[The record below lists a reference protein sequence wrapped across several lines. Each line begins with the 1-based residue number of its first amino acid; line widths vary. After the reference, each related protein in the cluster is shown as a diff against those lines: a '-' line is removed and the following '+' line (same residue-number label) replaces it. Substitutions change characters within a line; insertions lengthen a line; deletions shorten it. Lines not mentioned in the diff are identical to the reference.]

1 MKIICKLVIQA
12 YLALHLIVDIIL
24 TFCYTKQMI
33 SCGHHV
39 TFKPST
45 SNIKGIENMSF
56 GNYVRIHKYA
66 TIFSSDAKLIIGN
79 KVALGPKVTIMTGN
93 HATDTIGTFMWDVHD
108 KKDGL
113 DKDVIIED
121 EIWVGSNVTILSGAH
136 ISRGCVIA
144 AGAIVNKYIPPYSI
158 VGGVPAKVLKYRFT
172 PAQIIEHEKA
182 LYIPE
187 KRLTLEQ
194 ITHSRE
200 IVKNS
205 VLTL

>member
-1 MKIICKLVIQA
+1 MAKLCKLIIQLH
-12 YLALHLIVDIIL
+12 LALHLFIDKIL
-24 TFCYTKQMI
+24 TFCYKKQML

-66 TIFSSDAKLIIGN
+66 TLFSTDAKLIIGN

-93 HATDTIGTFMWDVHD
+93 HATDTIGTFMWDVHS
-108 KKDGL
+108 KKEGL
-113 DKDVIIED
+113 DKDVILED

-144 AGAIVNKYIPPYSI
+144 AGAVVNKYLPPYSI
-158 VGGVPAKVLKYRFT
+158 AGGVPAKVLKYRFT
-172 PAQIIEHEKA
+172 PEQIIEHEKF
-182 LYIPE
+182 LYE
-187 KRLTLEQ
+187 EERRLSLEQ
-194 ITHSRE
+194 ILHGRE
-200 IVKNS
+200 TIK
-205 VLTL
+205 

>member
-1 MKIICKLVIQA
+1 MAKLCKLIIQLH
-12 YLALHLIVDIIL
+12 LALHLFIDKIL
-24 TFCYTKQMI
+24 TFCYKKQML

-66 TIFSSDAKLIIGN
+66 TLFSTDAKLIIGN

-93 HATDTIGTFMWDVHD
+93 HATDIIGTFMWDVHS
-108 KKDGL
+108 KKEGL
-113 DKDVIIED
+113 DKDVILED

-144 AGAIVNKYIPPYSI
+144 AGAIVNKYLPPYSI
-158 VGGVPAKVLKYRFT
+158 AGGVPAKVLKYRFT
-172 PAQIIEHEKA
+172 PEQIIEHEKF
-182 LYIPE
+182 LYE
-187 KRLTLEQ
+187 EERRLSLEQ
-194 ITHSRE
+194 ILHSRE
-200 IVKNS
+200 TIK
-205 VLTL
+205 

>member
-24 TFCYTKQMI
+24 TFCYKKQMI

-93 HATDTIGTFMWDVHD
+93 HATDTIGTYMWDVHD

-172 PAQIIEHEKA
+172 PEQIIEHEKA
-182 LYIPE
+182 LYVSE

-194 ITHSRE
+194 IMHSRE
-200 IVKNS
+200 IVKK
-205 VLTL
+205 

>member
-24 TFCYTKQMI
+24 TFCYKKQMI

-93 HATDTIGTFMWDVHD
+93 HATDTIGTYMWDVHD

-158 VGGVPAKVLKYRFT
+158 VGGIPAKVLKYRFT
-172 PAQIIEHEKA
+172 PEQIIEHEKA
-182 LYIPE
+182 LYVSE

-194 ITHSRE
+194 IMHSRE
-200 IVKNS
+200 IVKK
-205 VLTL
+205 

>member
-12 YLALHLIVDIIL
+12 YLALHLIIDKIL
-24 TFCYTKQMI
+24 TLCYKKQMI

-56 GNYVRIHKYA
+56 GSYVRIHKYA

-93 HATDTIGTFMWDVHD
+93 HATDTIGTYMWDVHD

-172 PAQIIEHEKA
+172 PEQIIEHEKA
-182 LYIPE
+182 LYVSE

-194 ITHSRE
+194 IMHSRE
-200 IVKNS
+200 IVKK
-205 VLTL
+205 

>member
-24 TFCYTKQMI
+24 TFCYKKQMI

-66 TIFSSDAKLIIGN
+66 TIFSSDARLIIGN

-93 HATDTIGTFMWDVHD
+93 HATDTIGTYMWDVHD

-158 VGGVPAKVLKYRFT
+158 VGGIPAKVLKYRFT
-172 PAQIIEHEKA
+172 PEQIIEHEKA
-182 LYIPE
+182 LYVSE

-194 ITHSRE
+194 IMHSRE
-200 IVKNS
+200 IVKK
-205 VLTL
+205 

>member
-1 MKIICKLVIQA
+1 M
-12 YLALHLIVDIIL
+12 
-24 TFCYTKQMI
+24 T

-93 HATDTIGTFMWDVHD
+93 HATDTIGTYMWDVHD

-172 PAQIIEHEKA
+172 PEQIIEHEKA
-182 LYIPE
+182 LYVSE

-194 ITHSRE
+194 IMHSRE
-200 IVKNS
+200 IVKK
-205 VLTL
+205 

>member
-24 TFCYTKQMI
+24 TFCYKKQMT

-158 VGGVPAKVLKYRFT
+158 VGGIPAKVLKYRFT
-172 PAQIIEHEKA
+172 PEQIIEHEKA
-182 LYIPE
+182 LYVSE

-194 ITHSRE
+194 IMHSRE
-200 IVKNS
+200 IVKK
-205 VLTL
+205 

>member
-24 TFCYTKQMI
+24 TFCYKKQMI

-93 HATDTIGTFMWDVHD
+93 HATDTIGTFMWDVHY

-158 VGGVPAKVLKYRFT
+158 VGGIPAKVLKYRFT
-172 PAQIIEHEKA
+172 PEQIIEHEKA
-182 LYIPE
+182 LYVSE

-194 ITHSRE
+194 IMHSRE
-200 IVKNS
+200 IVKK
-205 VLTL
+205 

>member
-24 TFCYTKQMI
+24 TFCYKKQMI

-158 VGGVPAKVLKYRFT
+158 VGGIPAKVLKYRFT
-172 PAQIIEHEKA
+172 PEQIIEHEKA
-182 LYIPE
+182 LYVSE

-194 ITHSRE
+194 IMHSRE
-200 IVKNS
+200 IVKK
-205 VLTL
+205 

>member
-24 TFCYTKQMI
+24 TFCYKKQMI

-79 KVALGPKVTIMTGN
+79 KVALGPKVTIMKGN
-93 HATDTIGTFMWDVHD
+93 HATDTIGTFMWDVHY

-172 PAQIIEHEKA
+172 PEQIIEHEKA
-182 LYIPE
+182 LYVSE

-194 ITHSRE
+194 IMHSRE
-200 IVKNS
+200 IVKK
-205 VLTL
+205 

>member
-24 TFCYTKQMI
+24 TFCYKKQMI

-172 PAQIIEHEKA
+172 PEQIIEHEKE
-182 LYIPE
+182 LYVSE

-194 ITHSRE
+194 IMHSRE
-200 IVKNS
+200 IVKK
-205 VLTL
+205 

>member
-1 MKIICKLVIQA
+1 MIKVFCKLIIKGH
-12 YLALHLIVDIIL
+12 LALHLLIDVL
-24 TFCYTKQMI
+24 LAFCYKKQMM

-66 TIFSSDAKLIIGN
+66 TLFSTDAKLIIGN

-93 HATDTIGTFMWDVHD
+93 HATDTIGTFMWDVHT
-108 KKDGL
+108 KKEGL
-113 DKDVIIED
+113 DKDVILED

-144 AGAIVNKYIPPYSI
+144 AGAIVNKYLPPYSI
-158 VGGVPAKVLKYRFT
+158 AGGVPAKVLKYRFT
-172 PAQIIEHEKA
+172 PEQIIEHEKF
-182 LYIPE
+182 LYE
-187 KRLTLEQ
+187 EEQKLSLEQ
-194 ITHSRE
+194 ILHSRE
-200 IVKNS
+200 TTKK
-205 VLTL
+205 

>member
-12 YLALHLIVDIIL
+12 YLALHLIIDKIL
-24 TFCYTKQMI
+24 TFCYKKQMI

-66 TIFSSDAKLIIGN
+66 TIFSSDARLIIGN

-93 HATDTIGTFMWDVHD
+93 HATDTIGTYMWDVHD

-172 PAQIIEHEKA
+172 PEQIIEHEKA
-182 LYIPE
+182 LYVSE

-194 ITHSRE
+194 IMHSRE
-200 IVKNS
+200 IVKK
-205 VLTL
+205 

>member
-12 YLALHLIVDIIL
+12 YLALHLIIDKIL
-24 TFCYTKQMI
+24 TFCYKKQMI

-66 TIFSSDAKLIIGN
+66 TIFSSDARLIIGN

-172 PAQIIEHEKA
+172 PEQIIEHEKA
-182 LYIPE
+182 LYVSE

-194 ITHSRE
+194 IMHSRE
-200 IVKNS
+200 IVKN
-205 VLTL
+205 

>member
-12 YLALHLIVDIIL
+12 YLALHLIIDKIL
-24 TFCYTKQMI
+24 TFCYKKQMI

-158 VGGVPAKVLKYRFT
+158 VGGIPAKVLKYRFT
-172 PAQIIEHEKA
+172 PEQIIEHEKA
-182 LYIPE
+182 LYVSE

-194 ITHSRE
+194 IMHSRE
-200 IVKNS
+200 IVKK
-205 VLTL
+205 

>member
-1 MKIICKLVIQA
+1 MKIICKLIIQA
-12 YLALHLIVDIIL
+12 YLAWHLIIDKIL
-24 TFCYTKQMI
+24 TFCYKKQMI

-144 AGAIVNKYIPPYSI
+144 AGAVVNKYIPPYSI
-158 VGGVPAKVLKYRFT
+158 VGGIPAKVLKYRFT
-172 PAQIIEHEKA
+172 PEQIIEHEKA
-182 LYIPE
+182 LYIEE

-194 ITHSRE
+194 IMHSRE
-200 IVKNS
+200 IVKK
-205 VLTL
+205 

>member
-12 YLALHLIVDIIL
+12 YLALHLIIDKIL
-24 TFCYTKQMI
+24 TFCYKKQMI

-93 HATDTIGTFMWDVHD
+93 HATDTIGTYMWDVHD

-172 PAQIIEHEKA
+172 PEQIIEHEKA
-182 LYIPE
+182 LYVSE

-194 ITHSRE
+194 IMHSRD
-200 IVKNS
+200 IVKN
-205 VLTL
+205 

>member
-24 TFCYTKQMI
+24 TFCYKKQMI

-158 VGGVPAKVLKYRFT
+158 VGGIQAKVLKYRFT
-172 PAQIIEHEKA
+172 PEQIIEHEKA
-182 LYIPE
+182 LYVSE

-194 ITHSRE
+194 IMHSRE
-200 IVKNS
+200 IVKK
-205 VLTL
+205 

>member
-1 MKIICKLVIQA
+1 MAELCKLIIQLH
-12 YLALHLIVDIIL
+12 LALHLFIDKVL
-24 TFCYTKQMI
+24 TFCYKKQML

-66 TIFSSDAKLIIGN
+66 TLFSTDAKLIIGN

-93 HATDTIGTFMWDVHD
+93 HATDTIGTFMWDVHS
-108 KKDGL
+108 KKEGL
-113 DKDVIIED
+113 DKDVILED

-144 AGAIVNKYIPPYSI
+144 AGAVVNKYLPPYSI
-158 VGGVPAKVLKYRFT
+158 AGGVPAKVLKYRFT
-172 PAQIIEHEKA
+172 PEQIIEHEKF
-182 LYIPE
+182 LYE
-187 KRLTLEQ
+187 EEQRLSLEQ
-194 ITHSRE
+194 ILHGRE
-200 IVKNS
+200 TIK
-205 VLTL
+205 

>member
-24 TFCYTKQMI
+24 TFCYKKQMI

>member
-1 MKIICKLVIQA
+1 MKTICKLIIKVHLAFHLLIDVI
-12 YLALHLIVDIIL
+12 LA
-24 TFCYTKQMI
+24 FCYKKQMI

-66 TIFSSDAKLIIGN
+66 TIFSTDAKLIIGN

-93 HATDTIGTFMWDVHD
+93 HATDTIGTFMWDVHT
-108 KKDGL
+108 KKEGL
-113 DKDVIIED
+113 DKDVILED

-144 AGAIVNKYIPPYSI
+144 AGAIVNKYIPPYAI
-158 VGGVPAKVLKYRFT
+158 VAGVPAKVLKYRFT
-172 PAQIIEHEKA
+172 PEQIIEHEKA
-182 LYIPE
+182 LYAE
-187 KRLTLEQ
+187 DKRLTLEQ
-194 ITHSRE
+194 IVKSRE
-200 IVKNS
+200 NNK
-205 VLTL
+205 

>member
-1 MKIICKLVIQA
+1 MRILCKLITQA
-12 YLALHLIVDIIL
+12 YLAWHLIIDKVL
-24 TFCYTKQMI
+24 TFCYKKQMI

-66 TIFSSDAKLIIGN
+66 TIFSTDAKLIIGN

-93 HATDTIGTFMWDVHD
+93 HATDTIGTFMWDVHS
-108 KKDGL
+108 KKVGL
-113 DKDVIIED
+113 DKDVILED

-144 AGAIVNKYIPPYSI
+144 AGAIVNRYIPPYSI
-158 VGGVPAKVLKYRFT
+158 VGGVPAKILKYRFT
-172 PAQIIEHEKA
+172 PEQIIEHEKV
-182 LYIPE
+182 LY
-187 KRLTLEQ
+187 KADRRLTLEQ
-194 ITHSRE
+194 ITSSRG
-200 IVKNS
+200 IVQK
-205 VLTL
+205 

>member
-1 MKIICKLVIQA
+1 MKIICKLIIQV
-12 YLALHLIVDIIL
+12 YLALHLIVDKIL
-24 TFCYTKQMI
+24 TFCYKKQMI

-172 PAQIIEHEKA
+172 PEQIIEHEKV
-182 LYIPE
+182 LYVPE

-194 ITHSRE
+194 IMHSRD
-200 IVKNS
+200 IVTK
-205 VLTL
+205 

>member
-12 YLALHLIVDIIL
+12 YLALHLIIDKIL
-24 TFCYTKQMI
+24 TFCYKKQMI

-93 HATDTIGTFMWDVHD
+93 HATDTIGTYMWDVHD

-172 PAQIIEHEKA
+172 PEQIIEHEKA
-182 LYIPE
+182 LYVSE

-194 ITHSRE
+194 IMHSRE
-200 IVKNS
+200 IVKK
-205 VLTL
+205 

>member
-24 TFCYTKQMI
+24 TFCYKKQMI

-158 VGGVPAKVLKYRFT
+158 VGGIPAKVLKYRFT
-172 PAQIIEHEKA
+172 PEQIIEHEKA
-182 LYIPE
+182 LYVSE

-194 ITHSRE
+194 IMHSRE

>member
-1 MKIICKLVIQA
+1 MAELCKLIIQLH
-12 YLALHLIVDIIL
+12 LALHLFIDKVL
-24 TFCYTKQMI
+24 TFCYKKQML

-66 TIFSSDAKLIIGN
+66 TLFSTDAKLFIGN

-93 HATDTIGTFMWDVHD
+93 HATDTIGTFMWDVHS
-108 KKDGL
+108 KKEGL
-113 DKDVIIED
+113 DKDVILED

-144 AGAIVNKYIPPYSI
+144 AGAVVNKYLPPYSI
-158 VGGVPAKVLKYRFT
+158 AGGVPAKVLKYRFT
-172 PAQIIEHEKA
+172 PEQIIEHEKF
-182 LYIPE
+182 LYE
-187 KRLTLEQ
+187 EERRLSLEQ
-194 ITHSRE
+194 ILHGRGT
-200 IVKNS
+200 IK
-205 VLTL
+205 